1 LEVYVLIHYYQLPT
15 EIFNT
20 QKPTI
25 MGLLSLVYTKL
36 NNLKSLL
43 FQILMLIFHRFP
55 LINFEKKTGFILGI
69 YIILKY

>member
-1 LEVYVLIHYYQLPT
+1 MIYYILIIFGSIRFDTLLSIT

-43 FQILMLIFHRFP
+43 FQILMLICHRFP
-55 LINFEKKTGFILGI
+55 LINFEKKNRV
-69 YIILKY
+69 